1 MVRTITIVAAA
12 ALIVAPYGGV
22 RVSRAQAGPDGVI
35 HACFKKRSGKL
46 RVIAEGQPCAKSET
60 AISWNQVGPAGSN
73 ATLDGVPAGGS
84 LAGTYPNPTLRD
96 GAVTIGNLQAGLWGF
111 SFDPPSIAAHSC
123 YIFSAADVPQSPV
136 LKGDL
141 VIPVAS
147 NYPDGLFPVPTVAP
161 ADRRITLVMC
171 NGTDAPIDPPFVGT
185 NFRLV
190 R

>member
-1 MVRTITIVAAA
+1 MVRMIIVLAAA
-12 ALIVAPYGGV
+12 FLVALYGV
-22 RVSRAQAGPDGVI
+22 RASHAQAGPDGVI
-35 HACFKKRSGKL
+35 HACFKKKSGKL
-46 RVIAEGQPCAKSET
+46 RVIAEGKPCAKSET
-60 AISWNQVGPAGSN
+60 VISWNQVGPAGSN
-73 ATLDGVPAGGS
+73 ATIDGVPAGGS

-96 GAVTIGNLQAGLWGF
+96 GVVTIGNLQAGLWGF
-111 SFDPPSIAAHSC
+111 SFDPPSIAAHTC
-123 YIFSAADVPQSPV
+123 YSFSAADVPQSPV

-141 VIPVAS
+141 VIPEAA